1 MAILLRHMRGFV
13 CSPAQA
19 PRHSGR
25 YPYHEMGPKGFPAGK
40 LLHRATFHPS
50 GSIFVYLLIRLS
62 LINEADRADRL
73 PTNSIIIWAPPQW
86 SDDDGCLTA
95 ECGLFLSMT
104 GCTYRPL
111 QYYSAHLSS
120 CIRLVIPASLMQRS
134 RSLFSNVFAAAQ
146 TLARPCPPSTM
157 RALIFGGC

>member
-1 MAILLRHMRGFV
+1 MAIVLRHMRGFV

-25 YPYHEMGPKGFPAGK
+25 YPCHEMGPKGFPAGK
-40 LLHRATFHPS
+40 LLHLATFHPS

-62 LINEADRADRL
+62 LVNEADRADRL
-73 PTNSIIIWAPPQW
+73 PANSIIIWAPPQW

-95 ECGLFLSMT
+95 ECVACYSMT
-104 GCTYRPL
+104 GYTHRSL

-120 CIRLVIPASLMQRS
+120 FIRLVTPASLMQRS
-134 RSLFSNVFAAAQ
+134 RSLLSNVFTAAQ

-157 RALIFGGC
+157 RAPIFGEC